1 MLWALVCP
9 DVLWEGTAEAMTIDP
24 MLRSAR
30 EVAYRVLDTVVVWL
44 EVEVFDPLGRRFPQ
58 ADWKFVAIFAALLFP
73 FFEPVGLRHAISPV
87 FGTIYLVMQVVAIAV
102 IAALYVFRTPKDKF
116 SLLAIAIVAFMFL
129 TTMANERLGRL
140 WIYTQWFYDWAPVA
154 AAVLLTA
161 YARYTDS
168 GKIRELL
175 WAVMLVTG
183 LLSVVNLISVFLWP
197 HLIDPGTRAMLN
209 FYGHKNSSIYVALP
223 SVGASLV
230 LDALAGRRCSVR
242 SVLLYLVAVLQC
254 LVAYSATSMAALFV
268 LAVLMAAVQFRGARP
283 FINGLSCAAIF
294 GVLSLLTMVG
304 PVRRLSAP
312 LIEGVLGKSP
322 TFTGRAFI
330 WDSVFDLMAGKHV
343 LVGYGSSIRFNI
355 VADGVPNSDPHSF
368 LLFLWL
374 SGGIVG
380 FGMSVALLAMAM
392 VAAYRHRRDYS
403 AAVLSAAIACFLV
416 VGLMESLITA
426 GWALFVAVAYYGRWS
441 SASACPAGCGVDSKL
456 F

>member
-1 MLWALVCP
+1 
-9 DVLWEGTAEAMTIDP
+9 MTIDLL
-24 MLRSAR
+24 LRSAR

-44 EVEVFDPLGRRFPQ
+44 EAEVLDPLGRRFPQ

-73 FFEPVGLRHAISPV
+73 FFEPVGLRHVISLV

-129 TTMANERLGRL
+129 TTVANERLGRL

-223 SVGASLV
+223 SVGASLM

-242 SVLLYLVAVLQC
+242 SALLYIAAVLQC
-254 LVAYSATSMAALFV
+254 LISYSATSVATLFV
-268 LAVLMAAVQFRGARP
+268 LAALMVVVQFRGARP
-283 FINGLSCAAIF
+283 FVNGLSCLGACGI
-294 GVLSLLTMVG
+294 LSLLIMVG
-304 PVRRLSAP
+304 PVRGLFSP
-312 LIEGVLGKSP
+312 LIEGILGKTL
-322 TFTGRAFI
+322 TFTGRTFI
-330 WDSVFDLMAGKHV
+330 WDSVLDLVAGKRL

-355 VADGVPNSDPHSF
+355 VAQGIPYSDPHSF
-368 LLFLWL
+368 LLYLWL
-374 SGGIVG
+374 SGGIIG
-380 FGMSVALLAMAM
+380 FVLCAALLVLAVGAL
-392 VAAYRHRRDYS
+392 YRCRRGS
-403 AAVLSAAIACFLV
+403 PAAVLAVVVACFLV
-416 VGLMESLITA
+416 IGLMESLITIA
-426 GWALFVAVAYYGRWS
+426 WPLFVALAYYWRPS
-441 SASACPAGCGVDSKL
+441 EAHCR
-456 F
+456 

>member
-1 MLWALVCP
+1 
-9 DVLWEGTAEAMTIDP
+9 MTIDLL
-24 MLRSAR
+24 LRSAR

-73 FFEPVGLRHAISPV
+73 FFEPVGLRHVISPV

-197 HLIDPGTRAMLN
+197 HLIDPHTRAMLN

-223 SVGASLV
+223 SVGASLM
-230 LDALAGRRCSVR
+230 LDALASRRCSVR
-242 SVLLYLVAVLQC
+242 SALLYLVAVLQC
-254 LVAYSATSMAALFV
+254 LISYSATSVAALFV
-268 LAVLMAAVQFRGARP
+268 LAVLMAAVQFRDARSL
-283 FINGLSCAAIF
+283 INGISCTMVF
-294 GVLSLLTMVG
+294 GALSLLIMVG
-304 PVRRLSAP
+304 PVRRLFAP
-312 LIEGVLGKSP
+312 LIEGILGKTL
-322 TFTGRAFI
+322 TFTGRTYI
-330 WDSVFDLMAGKHV
+330 WDSVLDLMTGKHV
-343 LVGYGSSIRFNI
+343 LIGYGSSIRFDI
-355 VADGVPNSDPHSF
+355 VVEGIPYSDPHSF
-368 LLFLWL
+368 LLYLWL
-374 SGGIVG
+374 TGGVVG
-380 FGMSVALLAMAM
+380 FALSVALMGVAMHTL
-392 VAAYRHRRDYS
+392 YRHRGVYS
-403 AAVLSAAIACFLV
+403 VAVLAAIVACFFV
-416 VGLMESLITA
+416 IGLMESLITIA
-426 GWALFVAVAYYGRWS
+426 WPLCVALAYYWGAVLGTRRS
-441 SASACPAGCGVDSKL
+441 KGVVNRVSNTRVL
-456 F
+456 SR

>member
-1 MLWALVCP
+1 
-9 DVLWEGTAEAMTIDP
+9 MTIDLL
-24 MLRSAR
+24 LRSAR
-30 EVAYRVLDTVVVWL
+30 EVTYRVLDTVVVWL

-73 FFEPVGLRHAISPV
+73 FFEPVGLRHVISPV

-102 IAALYVFRTPKDKF
+102 IAVLYVFRTPKDKF

-129 TTMANERLGRL
+129 TTVANERLGRL

-223 SVGASLV
+223 SVGASLM

-242 SVLLYLVAVLQC
+242 SALLYIAAVLQC
-254 LVAYSATSMAALFV
+254 LISYSATSVATLFV
-268 LAVLMAAVQFRGARP
+268 LAALMVVVQFRGARP
-283 FINGLSCAAIF
+283 FVNGLSCLGACGI
-294 GVLSLLTMVG
+294 LSLLIMVG
-304 PVRRLSAP
+304 PVRGLFSP
-312 LIEGVLGKSP
+312 LIEGILGKTL
-322 TFTGRAFI
+322 TFTGRTFI
-330 WDSVFDLMAGKHV
+330 WDSVLDLVAGKRL

-355 VADGVPNSDPHSF
+355 VAQGIPYSDPHSF
-368 LLFLWL
+368 LLYLWL

-380 FGMSVALLAMAM
+380 FVLCAALLVLAVEAL
-392 VAAYRHRRDYS
+392 YRCRRGYP
-403 AAVLSAAIACFLV
+403 AAVLAVVVACFLV
-416 VGLMESLITA
+416 IGLMESLITIA
-426 GWALFVAVAYYGRWS
+426 WPLFVALAYYWRPS
-441 SASACPAGCGVDSKL
+441 EAHCR
-456 F
+456 

>member
-1 MLWALVCP
+1 
-9 DVLWEGTAEAMTIDP
+9 MTIDLL
-24 MLRSAR
+24 LRSAR

-44 EVEVFDPLGRRFPQ
+44 EAEVLDPLGRRFPQ

-73 FFEPVGLRHAISPV
+73 FFEPVGLRHVISLV

-102 IAALYVFRTPKDKF
+102 IAALYVFLTPKDKF

-129 TTMANERLGRL
+129 TTVANERLGRL

-223 SVGASLV
+223 SVGASLM

-242 SVLLYLVAVLQC
+242 SALLYIAAVLQC
-254 LVAYSATSMAALFV
+254 LISYSATSVATLFV
-268 LAVLMAAVQFRGARP
+268 P
-283 FINGLSCAAIF
+283 
-294 GVLSLLTMVG
+294 
-304 PVRRLSAP
+304 
-312 LIEGVLGKSP
+312 
-322 TFTGRAFI
+322 RA
-330 WDSVFDLMAGKHV
+330 
-343 LVGYGSSIRFNI
+343 
-355 VADGVPNSDPHSF
+355 
-368 LLFLWL
+368 
-374 SGGIVG
+374 
-380 FGMSVALLAMAM
+380 
-392 VAAYRHRRDYS
+392 
-403 AAVLSAAIACFLV
+403 
-416 VGLMESLITA
+416 
-426 GWALFVAVAYYGRWS
+426 
-441 SASACPAGCGVDSKL
+441 
-456 F
+456 